1 METLNNL
8 ELRDESVYPDEKI
21 LKSVLGNSYLVYCD
35 LLQLY
40 NDNELNSE
48 WRYYKDGKAWLC
60 KVQRKKR
67 TIVWMSAWKGYM
79 TAAIYLPVRLIDQIY
94 ALNITEETKKIIEH
108 TKNVGKS
115 KPCIFEIRD
124 KDILK
129 DFMEVMQFKISAK

>member
-8 ELRDESVYPDEKI
+8 ELRDESVYPDEKV
-21 LKSVLGNSYLVYCD
+21 LKSILGNSYLVYCD